1 MFESNQGVTM
11 RKLSQISFRV
21 TTAMTALI
29 TGMCAFGLL
38 STQRSAA
45 QTTSGDSVI
54 YLNQA
59 WSQADRETYYQIP
72 QGSQVISYDI
82 FLNLEVAGGQEL
94 FRSDANSDRYG
105 LVPQAPNPR
114 TNPDGLPVG
123 LTKTVL
129 TEGPYKG
136 EMVGMTCAACHNAQL
151 TYKGKKIRIDGGFNH
166 TFDFMSYVN
175 AFDDAMQA
183 TLTDASKFDRLA
195 TRLQASSTEAKS
207 ALRKRFESEAARVH
221 SYRTVSI
228 ATPVIWGPGRIDAFN
243 LITSRMLAT
252 ETGIAENWSA
262 PMAPVKPPFVWNAPQ
277 GSWTQWAASVQDPLP
292 RNHGE
297 TLGVFASMD
306 FRSKSPQDGLFDTSA
321 MIANLQKIEHL
332 LDRLAPPK
340 WPEEVLGKIDRKK
353 AAQGKALFA
362 THCASCHNSY
372 PYTWTEPNKY
382 GKRFIQVGLVPQTYV
397 GTDPAQFDTTQPYA
411 LTGHLREY
419 LPPPLKGQAIV
430 PTPEL
435 RKALVVATVR
445 KALDAMKISD
455 VDRLDLNG
463 YRQEP
468 LPPPPE
474 RVWKA
479 APRDGVWATGPFLHN
494 GSVPNLYEMLLPAS
508 QRSKKFNVGREF
520 DPVKVGIDTS
530 GKSGSFVFATSLYG
544 NSNAGHSFQNGPRGT
559 GVIGP
564 LLTDAQRWA
573 LVEYLKSIPEKD
585 AQVSPFGGPP
595 NAKSGNP
602 PWANVP
608 PVGKR
613 SW

>member
-1 MFESNQGVTM
+1 M
-11 RKLSQISFRV
+11 RKPSASP
-21 TTAMTALI
+21 TTILAALI
-29 TGMCAFGLL
+29 IVVCTLGLL
-38 STQRSAA
+38 LAKPAVA
-45 QTTSGDSVI
+45 QTPADPVI

-59 WSQADRETYYQIP
+59 WSQADRETYYQIS

-94 FRSDANSDRYG
+94 FRSDANSERFG
-105 LVPQAPNPR
+105 LVAQVPNPR

-129 TEGPYKG
+129 TEGPFKG
-136 EMVGMTCAACHNAQL
+136 ETIGMTCAACHNAQL
-151 TYKGKKIRIDGGFNH
+151 YYQGKKIRIDGGFNH
-166 TFDFMSYVN
+166 TFDFMAYVQ
-175 AFDDAMQA
+175 AFDDAMKA
-183 TLTDASKFDRLA
+183 TLSDAAKFDRLA
-195 TRLQASSTEAKS
+195 ARLQAASADAKT

-221 SYRTVSI
+221 AFRTVTMM
-228 ATPVIWGPGRIDAFN
+228 TPVVWGPGRIDAFN
-243 LITSRMLAT
+243 IITNRLLST
-252 ETGIAENWSA
+252 ETGIAENWSS

-277 GSWTQWAASVQDPLP
+277 GSWTQWAGSQQDPLP

-306 FRSKSPQDGLFDTSA
+306 LRSKSPKDGLFTTSA
-321 MIANLQKIEHL
+321 QILNLQKIEHL

-372 PYTWTEPNKY
+372 PYTWTEPNKF

-397 GTDPAQFDTTQPYA
+397 GTDPAQFDTTQAYM
-411 LTGHLREY
+411 LTGPLSEY
-419 LPPPLKGQAIV
+419 LPPPYKGQAIV
-430 PTPEL
+430 PTVEL
-435 RKALVVATVR
+435 RKTLTLETLARAMEPL
-445 KALDAMKISD
+445 KASEAEL
-455 VDRLDLNG
+455 LDLNG
-463 YRQEP
+463 YRQRP
-468 LPPPPE
+468 LPPPPQ

-530 GKSGSFVFATSLYG
+530 GKSGSFVFDTSLFG
-544 NSNAGHSFQNGPRGT
+544 NSNAGHSFENGPRGN

-595 NAKSGNP
+595 NAKTGNP

-608 PVGKR
+608 GTKY
-613 SW
+613 

>member
-1 MFESNQGVTM
+1 M
-11 RKLSQISFRV
+11 RKLSQISFR
-21 TTAMTALI
+21 ALAAATALI
-29 TGMCAFGLL
+29 TNICALALL
-38 STQRSAA
+38 PTQKSAA
-45 QTTSGDSVI
+45 QTAGDSVI

-59 WSQADRETYYQIP
+59 WSQADRETYYQTS

-136 EMVGMTCAACHNAQL
+136 EMVGVTCAACHNAQL
-151 TYKGKKIRIDGGFNH
+151 YYQGKKVRIDGGFNH

-195 TRLQASSTEAKS
+195 TRLQASSAEAKT
-207 ALRKRFESEAARVH
+207 ALRKRFETEAARVH
-221 SYRTVSI
+221 SYRTVTL

-252 ETGIAENWSA
+252 ETGIGENWSA

-306 FRSKSPQDGLFDTSA
+306 FRSKSPKDGLFDTSA
-321 MIANLQKIEHL
+321 QIANLQKIEHL

-397 GTDPAQFDTTQPYA
+397 GTDPAQFDSTQAYA
-411 LTGHLREY
+411 LTGHLSEY

-455 VDRLDLNG
+455 ADRLDLNG

-468 LPPPPE
+468 LPPAPE

-520 DPVKVGIDTS
+520 DPIKVGIDTS
-530 GKSGSFVFATSLYG
+530 GKSGSFVFDTSLYG
-544 NSNAGHSFQNGPRGT
+544 NSNAGHSFQNGPRGN